1 MKRLASVGSA
11 LLALLAVAIA
21 TSAGSA
27 AGSSSYRVDAIF
39 DNAKGLIA
47 GQLVKIAGVRVG
59 AVDCLTLTPDYKA
72 RIELTLDPRVAA
84 FLADEAGPRP
94 PEGLIADD

>member
-59 AVDCLTLTPDYKA
+59 TVDGVTLTPDYKA
-72 RIELTLDPRVAA
+72 RIELTLDRRFAPFHADAA
-84 FLADEAGPRP
+84 CPIQPA
-94 PEGLIADD
+94 GLIAGH